1 MITRVGWTDGGKH
14 VCIHVQTMRTHF
26 SVDMTPDEGEELAN
40 DLLWVVNVARNERA
54 SKEGSE

>member
-1 MITRVGWTDGGKH
+1 MITMVGWTDGGKH
-14 VCIHVQTMRTHF
+14 VCIHVQTKRTQF

-40 DLLWVVNVARNERA
+40 DLLRVVNVARNERA